1 MFDNHGNCVIRSAR
15 ISTEMSKSTKP
26 THNSQSITDVFA
38 RLTLTG
44 LRIFSI
50 ITEEGR
56 YARLTTTGLGMCSVS
71 TEAKVLTR
79 LMTTGSGTCVMITG
93 GEEDT
98 RLMTTGV

>member
-1 MFDNHGNCVIRSAR
+1 MFDNHGNCVILSAR

-26 THNSQSITDVFA
+26 THSQSITDVFA

-71 TEAKVLTR
+71 TEAKVLAR

>member
-26 THNSQSITDVFA
+26 THSQSITDVFA

-71 TEAKVLTR
+71 TEAKVLSR

-93 GEEDT
+93 GEEGT